1 MKWIQGWDRQEEQ
14 VLPARVEDYVGAE
27 NPVRFVEVFAEGLD
41 LRGLGFR
48 FPKEDKAGR
57 GRPGYR
63 PADMLKLYLY
73 GYVHGVRSSR
83 RLERECRCNLEVMW
97 LLGNLVPDFKTIADF
112 RRDNAAAFKAVA
124 RRFTEVCRELDLFG
138 RQLLAVDGT
147 KLKAQN
153 ARDRNWS
160 RDRLEKQLQL
170 AQEKLAGYLAAL
182 DRADTQEDRVPE
194 QVAGLQAKLARWQ
207 ERQSQV
213 EERLE
218 KLSASGQ
225 EQLSET
231 DPDSRGM
238 KGAHG
243 HLVGYNLQGVADAK
257 HHLLAVLEVTNQPCD
272 QGQLA
277 PMAEA
282 AKEVLGIKTAE
293 LLAEGGY
300 YKSQDI
306 KHCQEIG
313 LEPYVPEPG
322 RKDGLYDQRDFTYDA
337 QANVY
342 RCPAGQQ
349 LRYRRTVEDK
359 GTKRFN
365 YDHPAACAGCA
376 LRSKCTKSTYRVV
389 SRWEHAPC
397 LEQMREKV
405 AASPTKMALRKTL
418 IEHPWGTIKHLLAGG
433 FLVKGLQRV
442 GAEVSL
448 AHIAYNLKRAL
459 AVVGLS
465 KLMAACQNGKV
476 QPQVA

>member
-170 AQEKLAGYLAAL
+170 AQEKLAGYLGAGPGRYAGRPGA
-182 DRADTQEDRVPE
+182 RAGGGIASE
-194 QVAGLQAKLARWQ
+194 AGPLA
-207 ERQSQV
+207 
-213 EERLE
+213 
-218 KLSASGQ
+218 
-225 EQLSET
+225 
-231 DPDSRGM
+231 
-238 KGAHG
+238 GA
-243 HLVGYNLQGVADAK
+243 
-257 HHLLAVLEVTNQPCD
+257 
-272 QGQLA
+272 
-277 PMAEA
+277 
-282 AKEVLGIKTAE
+282 
-293 LLAEGGY
+293 
-300 YKSQDI
+300 
-306 KHCQEIG
+306 
-313 LEPYVPEPG
+313 PEPG
-322 RKDGLYDQRDFTYDA
+322 
-337 QANVY
+337 
-342 RCPAGQQ
+342 
-349 LRYRRTVEDK
+349 
-359 GTKRFN
+359 
-365 YDHPAACAGCA
+365 
-376 LRSKCTKSTYRVV
+376 
-389 SRWEHAPC
+389 
-397 LEQMREKV
+397 
-405 AASPTKMALRKTL
+405 
-418 IEHPWGTIKHLLAGG
+418 
-433 FLVKGLQRV
+433 
-442 GAEVSL
+442 
-448 AHIAYNLKRAL
+448 
-459 AVVGLS
+459 
-465 KLMAACQNGKV
+465 
-476 QPQVA
+476 